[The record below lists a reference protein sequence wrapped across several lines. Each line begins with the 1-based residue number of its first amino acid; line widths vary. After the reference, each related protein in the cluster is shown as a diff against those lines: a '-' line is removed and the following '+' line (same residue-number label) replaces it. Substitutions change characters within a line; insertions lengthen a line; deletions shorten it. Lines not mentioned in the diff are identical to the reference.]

1 MGGNCMAQ
9 SPNKTMA
16 NPDSTGP
23 VSDGMGWGGGSNC
36 GSATN
41 PGRGDSNTS
50 KPSSEDLGSSRGGGH
65 QG

>member
-1 MGGNCMAQ
+1 MGGNSMAQ
-9 SPNKTMA
+9 SSNKPMA
-16 NPDSTGP
+16 NPDPTDP

-50 KPSSEDLGSSRGGGH
+50 KPSSEDLGGS
-65 QG
+65 

>member
-1 MGGNCMAQ
+1 MGCNSMAQ
-9 SPNKTMA
+9 SSNNTMA
-16 NPDSTGP
+16 NPDPLDP

-50 KPSSEDLGSSRGGGH
+50 KPSSEDLGGS
-65 QG
+65 